1 MYDRNLALEA
11 VRVTE
16 AAAIACLKLVGR
28 GDKMAADGAA
38 TDALRDALNRMDI
51 RGTVVIGEGEMDEAP
66 MLYIGEE
73 VGTGNGPEVD
83 IALDPLEGTTPCADG
98 MDDSTSVI
106 AFAEKGK
113 FLNAPD
119 IYMEKIAVG
128 GGLPAGVIS
137 LAKTPKENII
147 AVAKAKGVSTS
158 EITLC
163 TLKRDRHQYI
173 VDDARS
179 LGARIKF
186 IENGDVGGVLSTA
199 LVDSPV
205 DIYIG
210 KGGAPEGVIGAAAL
224 VCLGGQMEAKL
235 TPEDDAEIAR
245 CHRWDITDLEKIYTL
260 DELASGDVMFCAT
273 GITDGPMAKGVYIK
287 GDRIVTETLMMRSKT
302 GTMRRIHAEHNLDR
316 KDWVKA

>member
-16 AAAIACLKLVGR
+16 SAAIACLKLIGR
-28 GDKMAADGAA
+28 GDKIAADGAA
-38 TDALRDALNRMDI
+38 TDALRSALNRMDI
-51 RGTVVIGEGEMDEAP
+51 KGTVVIGEGEMDEAP

-73 VGTGNGPEVD
+73 VGTGTGPEVD

-119 IYMEKIAVG
+119 IYMEKIAIG
-128 GGLPAGVIS
+128 GGYPIGTIS
-137 LAKTPKENII
+137 LSRTPKENIM
-147 AVAKAKGVSTS
+147 AVAKAKGVDPS
-158 EITLC
+158 ELTVC

-173 VDDARS
+173 VDDARA
-179 LGARIKF
+179 LGARVKF
-186 IENGDVGGVLSTA
+186 IENGDVGGVLSCGLT
-199 LVDSPV
+199 DSPV
-205 DIYIG
+205 DIFIG
-210 KGGAPEGVIGAAAL
+210 KGGAPEGVIAAAAL
-224 VCLGGQMEAKL
+224 QCVGGQMQAKL
-235 TPEDDAEIAR
+235 IPEDEAEIAR
-245 CHRWDITDLEKIYTL
+245 CHKWKITDLEKIYDL

-287 GDRIVTETLMMRSKT
+287 GNRIVTETLMMRSKT
-302 GTMRRIHAEHNLDR
+302 GTVRKIHAEHDLDR
-316 KDWVKA
+316 KDWVWL